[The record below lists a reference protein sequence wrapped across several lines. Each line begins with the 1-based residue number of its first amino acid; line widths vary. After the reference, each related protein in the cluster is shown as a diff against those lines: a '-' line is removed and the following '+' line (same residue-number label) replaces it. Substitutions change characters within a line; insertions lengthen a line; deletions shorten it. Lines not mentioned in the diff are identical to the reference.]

1 MDFFAISFVIDIE
14 RYVEM
19 RSFCLLTTK
28 KLIVIQTCSIV
39 FVNSLKKILL
49 KKVIAIN
56 IMVIKPTQ
64 IKSECNKLKLG
75 QQPAMQPTL
84 LQKAGPHYAKTEV
97 QCYTSSPVFPKFKWL
112 CIGRVHTSISI
123 NYVQKW
129 KKKLLFS
136 SSGG

>member
-1 MDFFAISFVIDIE
+1 MDFFAVSFVIDIE

-84 LQKAGPHYAKTEV
+84 LQ
-97 QCYTSSPVFPKFKWL
+97 L
-112 CIGRVHTSISI
+112 RLVHTS
-123 NYVQKW
+123 
-129 KKKLLFS
+129 LLCSQHYFRRLVHTTLKQMYS
-136 SSGG
+136 VTHPVLFFLNSNGCALVVSPLAFQ